1 MSLAAPD
8 GPATKASA
16 PRLAPE
22 LSAYLII
29 LTGAA
34 CIGFS
39 AVFVRYADVGPAAIG
54 FWRMVFALPLL
65 MTWQMRQVGGHRR
78 GWAGGAGWRNWP
90 AIAAGLAFA
99 TDVTLFNAALERTS
113 IASASLLGNLSP
125 IFVVLGAWLFFR
137 QRPSL
142 RLLGTL
148 ALAVAGAV
156 LLVLPKIDGTGMVQ
170 SSRGLLG
177 DGLAA
182 AAALAYALYLLAV
195 RRARDDIGAGEVAL
209 VSTLVCMVACLG
221 AAFAMGET
229 ILPGSWQGWLAVIA
243 LGMVSHAMGQGL
255 ITISLG
261 TMGASAASL
270 VLVFPAVVSIAAAWV
285 IFSET
290 PTPVQLVGGVA
301 ILVAVA
307 LARRT

>member
-1 MSLAAPD
+1 MSLASPD
-8 GPATKASA
+8 TVLPE
-16 PRLAPE
+16 PRLRPE
-22 LSAYLII
+22 LGAYIAI
-29 LTGAA
+29 LAGAT

-39 AVFVRYADVGPAAIG
+39 AVFVRFSDVGPAAIG

-65 MTWQMRQVGGHRR
+65 VTWQMRQTGGGRH
-78 GWAGGAGWRNWP
+78 GWLGGAGWLSWP

-142 RLLGTL
+142 RLVGTL
-148 ALAVAGAV
+148 TLAIGGAV
-156 LLVLPKIDGTGMVQ
+156 LLVLPKFDAAASPGMSGGQ
-170 SSRGLLG
+170 ALFG

-195 RRARDDIGAGEVAL
+195 RRARDAVGAGEVAL
-209 VSTLVCMVACLG
+209 VSTLVCMVACLA

-243 LGMVSHAMGQGL
+243 LGMISHAMGQGL
-255 ITISLG
+255 ITLSLG

-270 VLVFPAVVSIAAAWV
+270 VLVFPAVVSIAAAWL

-307 LARRT
+307 LARRA